1 MQPMSRIESVGL
13 ARFAAGGGARGAMT
27 DVDVGG
33 WGGGLFKTRT
43 LVGGRGGRVVA
54 AAVAAQTIIGA
65 AYGVCILV
73 CAARQVGEMQID
85 AAAAAAAV

>member
-1 MQPMSRIESVGL
+1 MR
-13 ARFAAGGGARGAMT
+13 
-27 DVDVGG
+27 DVEVGG
-33 WGGGLFKTRT
+33 GGGLFKTRT
-43 LVGGRGGRVVA
+43 LVGGRGGRDVA